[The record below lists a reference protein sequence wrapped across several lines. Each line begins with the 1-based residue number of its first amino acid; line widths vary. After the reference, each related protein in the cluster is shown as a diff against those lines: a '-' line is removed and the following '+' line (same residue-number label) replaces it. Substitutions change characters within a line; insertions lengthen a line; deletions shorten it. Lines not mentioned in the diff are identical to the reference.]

1 MFEPE
6 YRVGLGVLREK
17 VGTWSALKIAI
28 PAIFKAMRIKYNAK
42 RDADEPERTKAQ
54 LKNRFKLLSQIYKGL
69 QRRYGTP
76 RTNEIM
82 REILMRGGKV
92 FFRGFTLLGQDD
104 DMMSFARVYKVFEKN
119 NIVFHVV
126 EESKEKFEIVV
137 KRCLVYE

>member
-1 MFEPE
+1 MPKEMP
-6 YRVGLGVLREK
+6 
-17 VGTWSALKIAI
+17 
-28 PAIFKAMRIKYNAK
+28 
-42 RDADEPERTKAQ
+42 
-54 LKNRFKLLSQIYKGL
+54 
-69 QRRYGTP
+69 RRYGTP